1 MTKHAKISL
10 SGAKEIPFNSLIL
23 SQANVRR
30 VKAGVS
36 IDSLAAD
43 IARRGLLQS
52 LTVRVERDGEG
63 NETGRYEVPAGG
75 RRFRALQELVKKRRM
90 AKTEP
95 VPCIV
100 REDDEVSAEE
110 DSLAEN
116 IHREPLHPL
125 DQFRSMQKLIEQGSD
140 IETIAATFMVTPA
153 VVKQRLKLASV
164 SPKLHDIY
172 AEDGM
177 TLEQLMAFSVASD
190 HARQEQVWEMLQSST
205 TQQPWFIRA
214 RLTEDKVRASDKRVR
229 FVTLAAY
236 IESGG
241 HVLRDL
247 FESDDGGWLED
258 VALLDRLQT
267 EKLDAAVAA
276 IAAEGWKWVEAAVD
290 FHYGHTY
297 GLREI
302 EGEAPETK
310 AEDEARIEALREEAD
325 RLEDEWSGHD
335 DIPDEVSAR
344 IEAIDEEIA
353 PLVSKPLIYDPAE
366 IAIAGAFV
374 SIDVDGSLYV
384 ERGYVRPEDEP
395 EVEADGDET
404 EKADGEQ
411 AEVGTDGT
419 EEAGDETGE
428 QQGAENEDE
437 DPDDLVRPLPD
448 KLVTDL
454 TGHRTLALRDALA
467 RSPQV
472 AFAAILHALVLECF
486 YSYASSASCV
496 GISMRGHSLVGYGST
511 LNDTASALAIRERHE
526 SWSEKLP
533 DATTDLW
540 DCLAALDADAQA
552 ALFAH
557 CVSFGVNAVWEP
569 ANRYNEGRVS
579 ARAVASRIDHSHIL
593 ARAAGLNM
601 VEAGWTATVANYLG
615 RVTKPAILDAVEE
628 ACGTEVASRLGG
640 MKKPEMASAAEELL
654 KGTGWLAQP
663 LRTPLLVEAERE
675 EQPEAVGEG
684 EPRSGVETDEAD
696 VAANDDEPV
705 EAESRRHGDED
716 EGDDL
721 AAVAA
726 E

>member
-1 MTKHAKISL
+1 MTKQTKITL
-10 SGAKEIPFNSLIL
+10 SGAKEIPFSALVL

-63 NETGRYEVPAGG
+63 KETGRYEVPAGG
-75 RRFRALQELVKKRRM
+75 RRFRALQQLVKKRRM

-125 DQFRSMQKLIEQGSD
+125 DQFRSMQKLVEQGSD
-140 IETIAATFMVTPA
+140 VETIAATFMVTPA

-164 SPKLHDIY
+164 SPKLHEVY
-172 AEDGM
+172 ADDGM

-190 HARQEQVWEMLQSST
+190 HARQEQIWEMLQTSGN
-205 TQQPWFIRA
+205 QQPWFIRA
-214 RLTEDKVRASDKRVR
+214 RLTEDKIRASDKRVR

-236 IESGG
+236 VEAGG

-247 FESDDGGWLED
+247 FESDDGGWIED
-258 VALLDRLQT
+258 VPLLDRLQT
-267 EKLDAAVAA
+267 EKLDAEVAA
-276 IAAEGWKWVEAAVD
+276 IAAEGWKWIETAID
-290 FHYGHTY
+290 FDYGHTY
-297 GLREI
+297 GLRAI
-302 EGEAPETK
+302 EGEAPE
-310 AEDEARIEALREEAD
+310 ASEDDQARIEALREEAD
-325 RLEDEWSGHD
+325 RLEDEWAGAE

-366 IAIAGAFV
+366 VAIAGTFV
-374 SIDVDGSLYV
+374 SIDVDGSLHV

-395 EVEADGDET
+395 QDEEAEVARARAGGEADDGDAAGAEG
-404 EKADGEQ
+404 ADGADGADGKAVMPPA
-411 AEVGTDGT
+411 AE
-419 EEAGDETGE
+419 GE
-428 QQGAENEDE
+428 VE

-454 TGHRTLALRDALA
+454 TAHRTLALRDAVA

-472 AFAAILHALVLECF
+472 AFAAMLHALALECF
-486 YSYASSASCV
+486 YTYATSASCV
-496 GISMRGHSLVGYGST
+496 GISMRNHSLMGYGT
-511 LNDTASALAIRERHE
+511 ALNDTPSARSIHERHE
-526 SWSEKLP
+526 SWSARLP
-533 DATTDLW
+533 DATADLW
-540 DCLAALDADAQA
+540 DCLAAFDANEQA

-557 CVSFGVNAVWEP
+557 CVAFGVNAVWEP

-593 ARAAGLNM
+593 ARAAGLDM
-601 VEAGWTATVANYLG
+601 VGAGWTATVANYLG

-628 ACGTEVASRLGG
+628 ACGSDATGRLGG

-654 KGTGWLAQP
+654 QGTGWLALP
-663 LRTPLLVEAERE
+663 LRTPAFEEPEPDEEAA
-675 EQPEAVGEG
+675 EA
-684 EPRSGVETDEAD
+684 

-705 EAESRRHGDED
+705 ETEGEHAVGADGAEGDED
-716 EGDDL
+716 GDEL

>member
-1 MTKHAKISL
+1 MTKLAKISL
-10 SGAKEIPFNSLIL
+10 SGAKEIPFNSLFL

-30 VKAGVS
+30 VKGGVS
-36 IDSLAAD
+36 IDTLAAD
-43 IARRGLLQS
+43 IERRGLLTS
-52 LTVRVERDGEG
+52 LAVRAERDDRG

-75 RRFRALQELVKKRRM
+75 RRFRALERLVKRRRM
-90 AKTEP
+90 TKTEP

-100 REDDEVSAEE
+100 RENDEISAEE

-125 DQFRSMQKLIEQGSD
+125 DQFRAMQKLIDQGSD

-164 SPKLHDIY
+164 SPKLHEIY

-177 TLEQLMAFSVASD
+177 TLEQLMGFSVASD
-190 HARQEQVWEMLQSST
+190 HARQEQIWEMLQTSGN
-205 TQQPWFIRA
+205 QQPWFIRA

-236 IESGG
+236 IEAGG

-247 FESDDGGWLED
+247 FETDDGGWIED
-258 VALLDRLQT
+258 VPLLDRLQS
-267 EKLDAAVAA
+267 EKFDAEVAA

-290 FHYGHTY
+290 FDYGHTY
-297 GLREI
+297 GLRAI
-302 EGEAPETK
+302 DGEAPEAT
-310 AEDEARIEALREEAD
+310 EDDQARIEALREEAD
-325 RLEDEWSGHD
+325 RLEDEWAGAE

-366 IAIAGAFV
+366 VAIAGTFV
-374 SIDVDGSLYV
+374 SIDVDGTLHI

-395 EVEADGDET
+395 EVEAAGDENV
-404 EKADGEQ
+404 EAGGEQ
-411 AEVGTDGT
+411 AKGDGGGTDG
-419 EEAGDETGE
+419 AGDGAGE
-428 QQGAENEDE
+428 QQVAEREDE

-454 TGHRTLALRDALA
+454 TGHRTLALRDAVA

-472 AFAAILHALVLECF
+472 AFAAMLHALVLECF

-496 GISMRGHSLVGYGST
+496 GVSIRGHSLVGYGST
-511 LNDTASALAIRERHE
+511 LNDTASALSIRERHE
-526 SWSEKLP
+526 GWAEKLP
-533 DATTDLW
+533 DATDDLW
-540 DCLAALDADAQA
+540 DRLAALDADGQA

-569 ANRYNEGRVS
+569 ATRYNEGRVS
-579 ARAVASRIDHSHIL
+579 ARAVANRIDHSHIL
-593 ARAAGLNM
+593 ARAAGLDM

-628 ACGTEVASRLGG
+628 ACGTEVAGRLGG

-663 LRTPLLVEAERE
+663 LRTPLVAEPDEEPVTAAAGEAES
-675 EQPEAVGEG
+675 EAEAA
-684 EPRSGVETDEAD
+684 EAD
-696 VAANDDEPV
+696 VAANDDEPG
-705 EAESRRHGDED
+705 EAGNERHADDE

-721 AAVAA
+721 ADVAA

>member
-1 MTKHAKISL
+1 MTKQAKISL
-10 SGAKEIPFNSLIL
+10 SGAKEIPFHSLFL

-36 IDSLAAD
+36 IDTLAAD
-43 IARRGLLQS
+43 IARRGLLTS
-52 LTVRVERDGEG
+52 LAVRAEHDGEG

-75 RRFRALQELVKKRRM
+75 RRYRALQLLVKQRRM
-90 AKTEP
+90 TKTEP

-100 REDDEVSAEE
+100 RENDEISAEE

-125 DQFRSMQKLIEQGSD
+125 DQFRSMQKLVEQGSD

-164 SPKLHDIY
+164 SPKLHEVY
-172 AEDGM
+172 ADDGM

-190 HARQEQVWEMLQSST
+190 HARQEQIWEMLQTSGN
-205 TQQPWFIRA
+205 QQPWFIRA

-236 IESGG
+236 IEAGG

-247 FESDDGGWLED
+247 FEIDDGGWIED
-258 VALLDRLQT
+258 VPLLDRLQS
-267 EKLDAAVAA
+267 EKFDAEVAA
-276 IAAEGWKWVEAAVD
+276 IAAEGWKWVATAVD
-290 FHYGHTY
+290 FDYGHVY
-297 GLREI
+297 GLRAI
-302 EGEAPETK
+302 DGEAPE
-310 AEDEARIEALREEAD
+310 ASESDQARIEALREEAD
-325 RLEDEWSGHD
+325 RLEDEWAGAE

-366 IAIAGAFV
+366 VAIAGTFV
-374 SIDVDGSLYV
+374 SIDVDGTLHI

-395 EVEADGDET
+395 EGEEIGDQT
-404 EKADGEQ
+404 A
-411 AEVGTDGT
+411 
-419 EEAGDETGE
+419 EAGGELAGTGE
-428 QQGAENEDE
+428 QQVAENEDE

-448 KLVTDL
+448 KLITDL
-454 TGHRTLALRDALA
+454 TGHRTLALRDAVA

-472 AFAAILHALVLECF
+472 AFAAMLHALVLECF

-496 GISMRGHSLVGYGST
+496 GISMRSHPLVGYGST
-511 LNDTASALAIRERHE
+511 LNDTASALSIRERHDG
-526 SWSEKLP
+526 WSERLP
-533 DATTDLW
+533 DATIDLW
-540 DCLAALDADAQA
+540 DCLAALDADSQA

-557 CVSFGVNAVWEP
+557 CVSFGVNAVWES
-569 ANRYNEGRVS
+569 ATRYNEGRVS

-593 ARAAGLNM
+593 ARAAGLDM

-628 ACGTEVASRLGG
+628 ACGTEVAGRLGG

-663 LRTPLLVEAERE
+663 LRTPLPAEPE
-675 EQPEAVGEG
+675 EVPETIAAG
-684 EPRSGVETDEAD
+684 EPESETEADEAD
-696 VAANDDEPV
+696 AAANDDEPA
-705 EAESRRHGDED
+705 EAESERHED
-716 EGDDL
+716 DGEGDDL